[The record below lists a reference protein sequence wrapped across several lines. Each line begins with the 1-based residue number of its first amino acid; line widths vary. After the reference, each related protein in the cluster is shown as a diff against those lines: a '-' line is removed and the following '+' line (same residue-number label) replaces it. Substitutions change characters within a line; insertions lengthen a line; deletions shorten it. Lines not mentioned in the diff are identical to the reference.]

1 MLEALLDKKGN
12 TMNKYS
18 ILLIAGGFISLT
30 ACDSGPDS
38 PRGFSLPKGDLIN
51 GQQVLIKHQC
61 LACHVL
67 EGVTDETIELELE
80 QAVQLGGEK
89 SKITTYA
96 ELVTS
101 IINPSHK
108 ISRSYRLSAKDE
120 SDVSKMRNYNDVM
133 TVTELVDLVT
143 YLQPK
148 FKVKPYEYTS
158 YGRYY

>member
-1 MLEALLDKKGN
+1 
-12 TMNKYS
+12 MNKYS
-18 ILLIAGGFISLT
+18 VLLIAIGVVSLT
-30 ACDSGPDS
+30 ACDTGPDS
-38 PRGFSLPKGDLIN
+38 PRGFSLPEGDAVN

-67 EGVTDETIELELE
+67 EGVDAEGIEPEL
-80 QAVQLGGEK
+80 QLRVRLGGET

-108 ISRSYRLSAKDE
+108 IAKGYQLDFITE
-120 SDVSKMRNYNDVM
+120 SGMSNMRNYNDVM

-143 YLQPK
+143 YLQPLY
-148 FKVKPYEYTS
+148 KVKPYEYTP

>member
-1 MLEALLDKKGN
+1 
-12 TMNKYS
+12 MNKYS

-38 PRGFSLPKGDLIN
+38 PRGFSLPKGDSIN
-51 GQQVLIKHQC
+51 GQQVLIKHKC
-61 LACHVL
+61 LACHTL
-67 EGVTDETIELELE
+67 EGVTDESIELELDK
-80 QAVQLGGEK
+80 AVPLGGER
-89 SKITTYA
+89 SKVTTYA

-108 ISRSYRLSAKDE
+108 IARSYKLNADD
-120 SDVSKMRNYNDVM
+120 DVSKMRNYNDVM

-148 FKVKPYEYTS
+148 YKVKPYEYTS

>member
-1 MLEALLDKKGN
+1 
-12 TMNKYS
+12 MNKYF
-18 ILLIAGGFISLT
+18 ILLIASGLLSLT
-30 ACDSGPDS
+30 ACDTGPDS
-38 PRGFSLPKGDLIN
+38 PRGFSLPEGDTAN

-67 EGVTDETIELELE
+67 KGVTAEGLKLELD
-80 QAVQLGGEK
+80 QAVQLGGES

-108 ISRSYRLSAKDE
+108 IAKNYKLNTVDE
-120 SDVSKMRNYNDVM
+120 SGISKMRNYNDVM

-143 YLQPK
+143 YLQPHY
-148 FKVKPYEYTS
+148 KVKPYEYTS